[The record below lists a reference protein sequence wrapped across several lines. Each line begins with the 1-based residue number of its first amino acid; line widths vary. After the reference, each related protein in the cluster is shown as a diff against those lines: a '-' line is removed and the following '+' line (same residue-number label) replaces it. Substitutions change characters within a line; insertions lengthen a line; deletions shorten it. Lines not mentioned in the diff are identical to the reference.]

1 MKINF
6 LFMKKIIT
14 ISLKVLILVVITSNL
29 FSAEPDCSKIK
40 KNTGAGWLKSML
52 CKQGSDKLDKDGNF
66 KKGTFN
72 LLDKIKKK

>member
-1 MKINF
+1 MN
-6 LFMKKIIT
+6 KIIT
-14 ISLKVLILVVITSNL
+14 STLTAIIILGLTSNL

-52 CKQGSDKLDKDGNF
+52 CKKNSDKLDKDGNF

-72 LLDKIKKK
+72 LLNKIKKK